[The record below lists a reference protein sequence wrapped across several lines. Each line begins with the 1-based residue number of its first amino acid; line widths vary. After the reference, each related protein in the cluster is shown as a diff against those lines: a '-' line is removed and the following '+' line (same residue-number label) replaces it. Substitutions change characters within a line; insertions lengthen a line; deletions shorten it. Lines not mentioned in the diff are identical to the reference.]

1 LARSK
6 IACPPCWLCL
16 SLGFHSPLESVC
28 WVFNTN
34 ECIRIRCGMSSGH
47 RSRRRHSPLPFPFYR
62 KIESLSGTWAVPR
75 RYAVYHRL
83 PVDPSFDS
91 KKQET
96 NRETL
101 PTASA
106 EWRREAWASSQEQR
120 VECPYTVCT
129 PCTKYRWSTRL
140 PSILSC
146 IVCSVECTPRVLDT
160 IASHHANEQH
170 QKTIV

>member
-6 IACPPCWLCL
+6 IAYPPCWLCL

-28 WVFNTN
+28 RVFNTN

-47 RSRRRHSPLPFPFYR
+47 RNRRRHSPLPFPLYR

-106 EWRREAWASSQEQR
+106 KWTREAWASSQEQR

-129 PCTKYRWSTRL
+129 YTVYKIPMEYTPPQHPFMHCVLCGVYSAGTGYDSL
-140 PSILSC
+140 
-146 IVCSVECTPRVLDT
+146 TPR
-160 IASHHANEQH
+160 Q
-170 QKTIV
+170 